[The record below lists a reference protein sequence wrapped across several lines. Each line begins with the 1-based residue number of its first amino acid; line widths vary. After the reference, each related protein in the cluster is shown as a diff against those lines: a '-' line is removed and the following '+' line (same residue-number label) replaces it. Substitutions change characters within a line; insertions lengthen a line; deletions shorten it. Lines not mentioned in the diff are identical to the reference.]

1 MKALG
6 RLNKYIWRYKGLL
19 LFGIFCVLV
28 SNLFGIYPPQV
39 VRSAIDLV
47 GDLVK
52 INALHEGFEAKASVV
67 SLISGSLI
75 IFSVL
80 TISLALLRGVF
91 LFLMRQTLIVMSRRV
106 EFDLRNDMYAHYQD
120 LSLSFY
126 RKNRTGDLM
135 ARITEDVGR
144 VRMYLGPGIMYTI
157 NTVSLM
163 VIVVATMMTVN
174 PQLTLFTILP
184 LPLLSVL
191 IYYVESKVLKRSDK
205 IQEQMSR
212 LTAFTQEIY
221 SGIRVTK
228 AYTREK
234 DFGKKFASESQEY
247 HQRSMQLIRLNAY
260 FFPAVMILVGL
271 STALLVWVGAE
282 KVIGGSLTVGNIAEF
297 IIYVNMLTFPI
308 ISIGWV
314 TSLTQRA
321 AASQKRIN
329 EFLDEKSEIVFPE
342 NDFQITQARIEFDK
356 VSLSYPATGFEA
368 LHDVSFT
375 LLPGQ
380 KLGIIGPTG
389 SGKSSLCNLI
399 PRLFDATSGTI
410 RIDGRDIRDY
420 SKTNL
425 RNEIGYAPQD
435 VFLFSESIFD
445 NVAFGLPGATQEQ
458 VALATQR
465 SGVYENI
472 MGFAEGFQT
481 VIGERGVTLSGGQK
495 QRVALARAWIRDP
508 KLLIL
513 DDSMSAVDTKT
524 EEMILGHLRQ
534 ARIDRPEMAVIMVSH
549 RVSTIQDADLI
560 IVIDGGRILEQGNH
574 AALLAQEGYYSV
586 IHNKQLIEK
595 ELSVGNG

>member
-586 IHNKQLIEK
+586 IHNKQLIER

>member
-329 EFLDEKSEIVFPE
+329 EFLDEKSEIEFPE

-586 IHNKQLIEK
+586 IHNKQLIER

>member
-1 MKALG
+1 VKALG

-19 LFGIFCVLV
+19 LFGIFCVLI

-52 INALHEGFEAKASVV
+52 INTLHEGFEAKASVV

-75 IFSVL
+75 IFSIL

-91 LFLMRQTLIVMSRRV
+91 LFMMRQTLIVMSRKV
-106 EFDLRNDMYAHYQD
+106 EFDLRNDMYAHYQE

-157 NTVSLM
+157 NTLSLM
-163 VIVVATMMTVN
+163 VIVVITMMTVN

-191 IYYVESKVLKRSDK
+191 IYYVENKVLKRSDK

-234 DFGKKFASESQEY
+234 DFGKKFAAESEEY
-247 HQRSMQLIRLNAY
+247 KVRSMQLIRLNAY
-260 FFPAVMILVGL
+260 FFPAVLVLVGL

-321 AASQKRIN
+321 AASQQRIN
-329 EFLDEKSEIVFPE
+329 KFLDEKSEIVFA
-342 NDFQITQARIEFDK
+342 DTDHKISAARIEFDN
-356 VSLSYPATGFEA
+356 VCLSYPSTGFEA
-368 LHDVSFT
+368 LHNVSFS

-380 KLGIIGPTG
+380 KLGILGPTG

-399 PRLFDATSGTI
+399 PRLFDPTSGSI
-410 RIDGRDIRDY
+410 LIDGRDIRTY
-420 SKTNL
+420 SKANL

-445 NVAFGLPGATQEQ
+445 NVAFGLPGATQAQ
-458 VALATQR
+458 VELASQR
-465 SGVYENI
+465 AGVYENI
-472 MGFAEGFQT
+472 VGFPEGFQT

-495 QRVALARAWIRDP
+495 QRLALARAWVANP

-524 EEMILGHLRQ
+524 EELILGHLRQ
-534 ARIDRPEMAVIMVSH
+534 AREERPEMSVIMVSH

-560 IVIDGGRILEQGNH
+560 VVIEGGRIIEQGNH
-574 AALLAQEGYYSV
+574 IALLEKNGYYAA
-586 IHNKQLIEK
+586 IHRKQLIEK
-595 ELSVGNG
+595 EYTIDG

>member
-19 LFGIFCVLV
+19 LLGIFCVLV

-234 DFGKKFASESQEY
+234 DFAKKFASESQEY

-329 EFLDEKSEIVFPE
+329 EFLDEQSEIVFPE
-342 NDFQITQARIEFDK
+342 NDHRISAARIEFDN

-368 LHDVSFT
+368 LHEITFT

-380 KLGIIGPTG
+380 KLGIMGPTG

-420 SKTNL
+420 SKANL

-458 VALATQR
+458 VNLATQR

-524 EEMILGHLRQ
+524 EELILGHLRQ
-534 ARIDRPEMAVIMVSH
+534 AREDRPEMAVIMVSH

-560 IVIDGGRILEQGNH
+560 IVIEHGRILEQGNH
-574 AALLAQEGYYSV
+574 ASLLESDGYYAS
-586 IHNKQLIEK
+586 IHRKQLIER
-595 ELSVGNG
+595 ELSIDNG

>member
-52 INALHEGFEAKASVV
+52 INVLHEGFEAKASVV

-157 NTVSLM
+157 NTLSLM

-375 LLPGQ
+375 LFPGQ

-586 IHNKQLIEK
+586 IHNKQLIER

>member
-19 LFGIFCVLV
+19 LFGIFCVLI

-52 INALHEGFEAKASVV
+52 INTLHEGFEAKASVV

-75 IFSVL
+75 IFSIL

-91 LFLMRQTLIVMSRRV
+91 LFMMRQTLIVMSRKV
-106 EFDLRNDMYAHYQD
+106 EFDLRNDMYAHYQE

-157 NTVSLM
+157 NTLSLM
-163 VIVVATMMTVN
+163 VIVVITMMTVN

-191 IYYVESKVLKRSDK
+191 IYYVENKVLKRSDK

-234 DFGKKFASESQEY
+234 DFGKKFAAESEEY
-247 HQRSMQLIRLNAY
+247 KVRSMQLIRLNAY
-260 FFPAVMILVGL
+260 FFPAVLVLVGL

-321 AASQKRIN
+321 AASQQRIN
-329 EFLDEKSEIVFPE
+329 EFLDEKSEIVFADTDHKISE
-342 NDFQITQARIEFDK
+342 ARIEFDK
-356 VSLSYPATGFEA
+356 VCLSYPSTGFEA
-368 LHDVSFT
+368 FMMCHSPCFQV
-375 LLPGQ
+375 
-380 KLGIIGPTG
+380 
-389 SGKSSLCNLI
+389 
-399 PRLFDATSGTI
+399 
-410 RIDGRDIRDY
+410 
-420 SKTNL
+420 
-425 RNEIGYAPQD
+425 RNWE
-435 VFLFSESIFD
+435 FSD
-445 NVAFGLPGATQEQ
+445 
-458 VALATQR
+458 R
-465 SGVYENI
+465 
-472 MGFAEGFQT
+472 
-481 VIGERGVTLSGGQK
+481 
-495 QRVALARAWIRDP
+495 RVR
-508 KLLIL
+508 
-513 DDSMSAVDTKT
+513 
-524 EEMILGHLRQ
+524 
-534 ARIDRPEMAVIMVSH
+534 
-549 RVSTIQDADLI
+549 
-560 IVIDGGRILEQGNH
+560 GNH
-574 AALLAQEGYYSV
+574 PCA
-586 IHNKQLIEK
+586 I
-595 ELSVGNG
+595 

>member
-19 LFGIFCVLV
+19 LFGILCVLV

-271 STALLVWVGAE
+271 STALMVWVGAE

-586 IHNKQLIEK
+586 IHNKQLIER

>member
-19 LFGIFCVLV
+19 VFGIFCVLV

-574 AALLAQEGYYSV
+574 ATLIAQEGYYSV